1 MDDFSCLADR
11 SNNFASFLTVPR
23 KFKYSCVGIFHII
36 NLEKSTWKLIC
47 SQTTIFNIFHGSVE
61 QACVLKALSANC
73 TRKTVFHVPR
83 NVLRIS
89 RPYISLANRK
99 DNDCLTIGC

>member
-11 SNNFASFLTVPR
+11 SNNFASFLTVAR
-23 KFKYSCVGIFHII
+23 KFKYSCVDIFHII

-47 SQTTIFNIFHGSVE
+47 SQRTIFNIFPGSVE

-89 RPYISLANRK
+89 RLYISLANRK
-99 DNDCLTIGC
+99 DNDCLTIAC